1 MTANVTFRG
10 MGNAPKRI
18 GFLADTHIRKND
30 GSDLPDWVLKAFKG
44 VDLIVHLGD
53 IGKKVCVDR
62 LAEVAPVM
70 VQTEDRK
77 GYQLAGTKEAG
88 VYALGSG
95 NHVVGLTF
103 NLAQPD
109 KKITVSTD
117 GIDFADD
124 MSKLLLKRFKE
135 DVVVVAFAATHE
147 PMQVTYDGVLFF
159 NPGSPTL
166 PMTAPGTVAVLDLS
180 KRTPAAKIVSG

>member
-1 MTANVTFRG
+1 MAH
-10 MGNAPKRI
+10 APKKI
-18 GFLADTHIRKND
+18 GFVADTHIRKND

-44 VDLIVHLGD
+44 VDVIVHLGD

-77 GYQLAGTKEAG
+77 GYQRAGSKDAG
-88 VYALGSG
+88 VYALGG
-95 NHVVGLTF
+95 VGLTF

-109 KKITVSTD
+109 KKIAVSSD
-117 GIDFADD
+117 GLAFADD
-124 MSKLLLKRFKE
+124 MGKLLLKRFKQ
-135 DVVVVAFAATHE
+135 DVGVVAFAATHE
-147 PMQVTYDGVLFF
+147 PMHVTYDGVMFF

-166 PMTAPGTVAVLDLS
+166 PMTAPGTIAVLDLS
-180 KRTPAAKIVSG
+180 KKTPGVKIVGG